1 MGCLSV
7 TISKIT
13 QEVRV
18 CCTLFER
25 ARINVTKAASAKI
38 DVMLHRHAKIN
49 VTKNESAKMRVS
61 LVCTT
66 TLENG
71 DEMWWCDGWRL
82 LWNNG
87 IKAMWRK

>member
-1 MGCLSV
+1 MGCLRV

-13 QEVRV
+13 SEVCV
-18 CCTLFER
+18 CCTLMER
-25 ARINVTKAASAKI
+25 ACVNITKAAQAKI
-38 DVMLHRHAKIN
+38 DLLLNGHANIN
-49 VTKNESAKMRVS
+49 VSKKDSAKVSVS

-71 DEMWWCDGWRL
+71 DEMWWCNGWRV

-87 IKAMWRK
+87 IRAMWRK